1 MMLVTPRRS
10 DRTIMPT
17 TIVANHMK
25 VAWRENA
32 GRNGW
37 ITLEHAFQSDR

>member
-1 MMLVTPRRS
+1 MLVTPRSS

-25 VAWRENA
+25 VAWYDKAARS
-32 GRNGW
+32 GRMA
-37 ITLEHAFQSDR
+37 HQQAFQSVR